1 MTDYATDEQKVEEL
15 KKWWNENGNYLI
27 GGVVLGLAI
36 LFGWNWWKDYKEER
50 ARTASGLFSQLEQ
63 AVAAADDERARVLES
78 QLTGDYGATPYAA
91 AAELAMAKL
100 AVDRNDL
107 GAAELYLR
115 SAVELADQD
124 EVRELAELRLAY
136 VLTAAGKS
144 GDALAILDREWN
156 AAWTSLREE
165 LRGDAYAAQ
174 GKLEEAR
181 QAYDKALL
189 TAGGPA
195 SYLRLKRD
203 ALGDAPAPAG
213 EGAS

>member
-36 LFGWNWWKDYKEER
+36 LFGWHWWKDYKETR

-63 AVAAADDERARVLES
+63 AVAAADEERARVLES

-100 AVDRNDL
+100 AVEKDDL
-107 GAAELYLR
+107 GTAELYLR

-124 EVRELAELRLAY
+124 EVRELAELRLAH
-136 VLTAAGKS
+136 VLTASGKHD
-144 GDALAILDREWN
+144 DALAILDREWN

-165 LRGDAYAAQ
+165 LRGDVYVAQ
-174 GKLEEAR
+174 GKAEEAR

-189 TAGGPA
+189 TAGGAA

-203 ALGDAPAPAG
+203 ALGDSPAPTG